1 MRVEGKKI
9 TVWPSTSGG
18 TNWQHFSFSPRTG
31 LLYINTLDLGM
42 TYEAPEPPKLT
53 PGTPSGPPTVK
64 RTTVTD
70 DPNIRGY
77 LKAVDPLTGKAKW
90 QTPYQSPNYS
100 STMVTA
106 SNLVFTGVMTG
117 EFQALD
123 ADTGK
128 ILWSFQTPS
137 GIVGQPVTWE
147 KDGKQYVTVLSG
159 TRAPVRSI
167 EIIAGKQMTSDDRTP
182 ALLLDN
188 VVKTYGQIRAVDG
201 VSLKAYAGEFIA
213 LLGPNGAG
221 KSTLFQLLSGLFVP
235 DSGRIEVMGHDML
248 RHPVPALAK
257 LGIVFQQPT
266 LDLELTITGNLL
278 FHAGLH
284 GIPRAVAQARIAN
297 ELARLGLKDRA
308 HDKTSQLSGGNRRR
322 VELARA
328 LLHEPS
334 VLLMDEATV
343 GLDPASRGDLLKLLL
358 KMRAERS
365 VAVLWATHLCDEVSD
380 ADRVVVLH
388 RGKVLTDTT
397 PTAFVTAQSAATIE
411 EAFLK
416 MTGPALG

>member
-1 MRVEGKKI
+1 
-9 TVWPSTSGG
+9 
-18 TNWQHFSFSPRTG
+18 
-31 LLYINTLDLGM
+31 M
-42 TYEAPEPPKLT
+42 T
-53 PGTPSGPPTVK
+53 
-64 RTTVTD
+64 TD
-70 DPNIRGY
+70 
-77 LKAVDPLTGKAKW
+77 
-90 QTPYQSPNYS
+90 
-100 STMVTA
+100 
-106 SNLVFTGVMTG
+106 
-117 EFQALD
+117 E
-123 ADTGK
+123 
-128 ILWSFQTPS
+128 
-137 GIVGQPVTWE
+137 
-147 KDGKQYVTVLSG
+147 
-159 TRAPVRSI
+159 
-167 EIIAGKQMTSDDRTP
+167 RTP

-188 VVKTYGQIRAVDG
+188 VVKTYGRIRAVDG

-266 LDLELTITGNLL
+266 LDLELTVTGNLL

-380 ADRVVVLH
+380 ADRVIVLH

-397 PTAFVTAQSAATIE
+397 PTASLPRNRLPRSKKPF
-411 EAFLK
+411 
-416 MTGPALG
+416 